1 SRSGVA
7 GRPTEH
13 FVPAFPEAE
22 VVGHSYAGFEK
33 SSWARTRG
41 LASFPEFL
49 DAVIGEG
56 RTPNG
61 VFGTKLMWNGF
72 GGFLEELAVV
82 PGCRKIEP
90 AARLQVAFAHPR
102 FIHLRR
108 RNRVRQAISWAVAAQ
123 TGHYSTHE
131 ASSRPPLAQPAFD
144 LELLEELYRL

>member
-1 SRSGVA
+1 MAEVDSTGGIAYLVCGSQRSGSNLLCEVLSRSGVA

-72 GGFLEELAVV
+72 GGFLEE
-82 PGCRKIEP
+82 
-90 AARLQVAFAHPR
+90 
-102 FIHLRR
+102 
-108 RNRVRQAISWAVAAQ
+108 
-123 TGHYSTHE
+123 
-131 ASSRPPLAQPAFD
+131 
-144 LELLEELYRL
+144 